1 MTTFKLFLIIWWG
14 NRMKSVIK
22 RGWRHFLA
30 SWARLFSFAFFLGR
44 KSRRTKFFF
53 LFSFLPAA
61 VALIIKFH
69 QMFSEERHSLDATY
83 LFSNIIMVFYLQFI
97 ILILALFFGTS
108 VCLEEVEGK
117 TLPYL
122 ITRPVPKS
130 AVVLGKYAAYSA
142 ITVGMVALG
151 LFLSFA
157 VLDIDRLLSF
167 SLYKAYFHYLGVL
180 TLGLIAYG
188 AFFTFLGS
196 FLKRSIFVGLLFSFG
211 WENVIQYFPG
221 STQRF
226 AIVHYL
232 KSFLPPSASGGFSFL
247 TFRLEPTRPGIA
259 LLALSLIT
267 AVFLGL
273 ACLLFSQ
280 KEYNLED

>member
-1 MTTFKLFLIIWWG
+1 
-14 NRMKSVIK
+14 
-22 RGWRHFLA
+22 
-30 SWARLFSFAFFLGR
+30 
-44 KSRRTKFFF
+44 
-53 LFSFLPAA
+53 
-61 VALIIKFH
+61 
-69 QMFSEERHSLDATY
+69 MFSEEKHSLDGSY
-83 LFSNIIMVFYLQFI
+83 VFSNIIMLFYLQFI

-108 VCLEEVEGK
+108 VCSEEVEGK

-122 ITRPVPKS
+122 ITRPVAKP
-130 AVVLGKYAAYSA
+130 AVVLGKYAAYTA
-142 ITVGMVALG
+142 TAVGMVAIG

-157 VLDIDRLLSF
+157 VLNVDRLLSL
-167 SLYKAYFHYLGVL
+167 SLYKTYFQYLGVL
-180 TLGLIAYG
+180 TLGLIAYS

-232 KSFLPPSASGGFSFL
+232 KSFLPSSPSGRFSFL
-247 TFRLEPTRPGIA
+247 TFRLEPTRPEIA
-259 LLALSLIT
+259 LLALGLIT
-267 AVFLGL
+267 VVFLSL
-273 ACLLFSQ
+273 TCLLFSL